1 MEVKKKQILLQCY
14 IKLLHQNTRKVMIEI
29 KNISFGYGGKF
40 SSVFQDFSLSVESGR
55 IYGLLGKNGT
65 GKSTLLYLIAGLLRP
80 SKGEISVQGLA
91 PQRRLPET
99 LQDIFIVPEEFELP
113 KMSLE
118 QYVRINA
125 PFYPRFSW
133 DDLRRNLRDFEL
145 SESLNLG
152 ALSMGQKKKVYM
164 SFALATN
171 TRLLLMD
178 EPTNGLDIPAK
189 GQFRKV
195 VSSSMTDDRTI
206 LISTHQVGDVNVL
219 LDYVTILEGS
229 RLLANC
235 STAELTELL
244 CFDQRPVGA
253 PTDDALFAYPYIGGH
268 LVVSANTEG
277 VDTPLN
283 LELLFNAVHAVPNLL
298 EEARRV
304 KKETAYYP
312 H

>member
-40 SSVFQDFSLSVESGR
+40 SSVFQDFSLSIESGR

-235 STAELTELL
+235 STAELAELL

>member
-1 MEVKKKQILLQCY
+1 
-14 IKLLHQNTRKVMIEI
+14 MIEVN
-29 KNISFGYGGKF
+29 NISFGYGGKLN
-40 SSVFQDFSLSVESGR
+40 SVFKDFSLSVEPGR

-80 SKGEISVQGLA
+80 VKGEITVNALV

-118 QYVRINA
+118 NYVRINA

-133 DDLRRNLRDFEL
+133 DDLRRNLRDFDL
-145 SESLNLG
+145 PESLNLG
-152 ALSMGQKKKVYM
+152 SLSMGQKKKVYM

-171 TRLLLMD
+171 TSLLLMD

-195 VSSSMTDDRTI
+195 ISSSMNDERTI

-219 LDYVTILEGS
+219 LDHVMI
-229 RLLANC
+229 
-235 STAELTELL
+235 
-244 CFDQRPVGA
+244 V
-253 PTDDALFAYPYIGGH
+253 
-268 LVVSANTEG
+268 
-277 VDTPLN
+277 
-283 LELLFNAVHAVPNLL
+283 
-298 EEARRV
+298 
-304 KKETAYYP
+304 
-312 H
+312 

>member
-1 MEVKKKQILLQCY
+1 
-14 IKLLHQNTRKVMIEI
+14 MIEVN
-29 KNISFGYGGKF
+29 NISFGYGGKLN
-40 SSVFQDFSLSVESGR
+40 SVFKDFSLSIEPGR

-80 SKGEISVQGLA
+80 VKGEISVNALV

-113 KMSLE
+113 KMTLE
-118 QYVRINA
+118 NYVRINA

-133 DDLRRNLRDFEL
+133 DDLRRNLRDFDL
-145 SESLNLG
+145 PESLNLG
-152 ALSMGQKKKVYM
+152 SLSMGQKKKVYM

-195 VSSSMTDDRTI
+195 ISSSMNDERTI

-219 LDYVTILEGS
+219 LDHVMIVERS
-229 RLLANC
+229 RLLADC
-235 STAELTELL
+235 STAELSELL
-244 CFDQRPVGA
+244 CFEQRPMGA
-253 PTDDALFAYPYIGGH
+253 PTEDTLFAYPYIGGH
-268 LVVSANTEG
+268 LVVCANTEG
-277 VDTPLN
+277 QETPLN

-298 EEARRV
+298 ETARQA
-304 KKETAYYP
+304 KKNAAYYP

>member
-1 MEVKKKQILLQCY
+1 
-14 IKLLHQNTRKVMIEI
+14 MIEI

-40 SSVFQDFSLSVESGR
+40 SSVFQDFSLSIERGR

-65 GKSTLLYLIAGLLRP
+65 GKSTLLYLIAGLLCP
-80 SKGEISVQGLA
+80 SKGEINVGGIV

-118 QYVRINA
+118 QYVRLNA

-195 VSSSMTDDRTI
+195 VSGSMNDDRTI

-235 STAELTELL
+235 STAELSDLLYFSQRSATEG
-244 CFDQRPVGA
+244 VG
-253 PTDDALFAYPYIGGH
+253 DVLFAYPYIGGH
-268 LVVSANTEG
+268 LVVEANTKGEES
-277 VDTPLN
+277 PLN
-283 LELLFNAVHAVPNLL
+283 LELLFNAVHAMPNLL
-298 EEARRV
+298 AEARRI
-304 KKETAYYP
+304 KKESAYIP

>member
-1 MEVKKKQILLQCY
+1 MDGNKNYVLLQCL
-14 IKLLHQNTRKVMIEI
+14 IQLLHQNAVTVMIEI
-29 KNISFGYGGKF
+29 KNISFGYGGKLN
-40 SSVFQDFSLSVESGR
+40 SVFKDFSLTIEPGR

-80 SKGEISVQGLA
+80 FKGEVTIDGISTQ
-91 PQRRLPET
+91 QRLPET
-99 LQDIFIVPEEFELP
+99 LQDVFIVPEEFELP
-113 KMSLE
+113 KMTLE

-133 DDLRRNLRDFEL
+133 EDLERNLRDFEL
-145 SESLNLG
+145 PTTLNLG

-171 TRLLLMD
+171 TNLLLMD

-195 VSSSMTDDRTI
+195 ISSSMNDERTI

-219 LDYVTILEGS
+219 LDSVTIIERS
-229 RLLANC
+229 SLLANC
-235 STAELTELL
+235 STAEISELL
-244 CFDQRPVGA
+244 CFDQRSMGMQ
-253 PTDDALFAYPYIGGH
+253 TDDALYAYPYIGGH
-268 LVVSANTEG
+268 LIVRPNTEHEE
-277 VDTPLN
+277 TPLN

-298 EEARRV
+298 ETARKM
-304 KKETAYYP
+304 KKETVYYP

>member
-1 MEVKKKQILLQCY
+1 MIEVKD
-14 IKLLHQNTRKVMIEI
+14 
-29 KNISFGYGGKF
+29 ISFGYGGKLNA
-40 SSVFQDFSLSVESGR
+40 VFKDFSLSIAPGK

-80 SKGEISVQGLA
+80 VKGLVTVDGVE

-113 KMSLE
+113 KMTLE
-118 QYVRINA
+118 NYVRINA

-133 DDLRRNLRDFEL
+133 DDLERNLRDFEL
-145 SESLNLG
+145 PTTLNLG

-171 TRLLLMD
+171 TKLLLMD

-195 VSSSMTDDRTI
+195 ISSSMNDERTI

-219 LDYVTILEGS
+219 LDHVMIVERS
-229 RLLANC
+229 RLLADC
-235 STAELTELL
+235 STAELSELL
-244 CFDQRPVGA
+244 CFEQRPMGA
-253 PTDDALFAYPYIGGH
+253 STEDTLFAYPYIGGH
-268 LVVSANTEG
+268 LVVCANTEEQE
-277 VDTPLN
+277 TPLN

-298 EEARRV
+298 ETARQAKFANRSNGF
-304 KKETAYYP
+304 A
-312 H
+312 